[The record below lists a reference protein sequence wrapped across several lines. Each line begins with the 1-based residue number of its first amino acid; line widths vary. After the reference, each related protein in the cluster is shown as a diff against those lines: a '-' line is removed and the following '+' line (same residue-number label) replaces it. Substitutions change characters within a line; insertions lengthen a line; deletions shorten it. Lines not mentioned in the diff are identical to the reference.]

1 MLNGHPVSYNLD
13 FMQAMEFLILKERF
27 EIFYDLLQFAN
38 NLIAWNSLWMTANI
52 LHVSE
57 VAASI
62 VV

>member
-1 MLNGHPVSYNLD
+1 
-13 FMQAMEFLILKERF
+13 MEFLILKERF